1 MSGMNRSLVLLLT
14 PALLILS
21 GCQKPVSDGPATA
34 PPVPPVVEPS
44 TPPTASSGPGELKS
58 TSSGIQYQELV
69 TGTGQ
74 RPMIGQSLQI
84 YYTGRLKEGGEPF
97 DSGVFNFNPM
107 KDKVIKGW
115 NLGIFG
121 DAEIPPMRVGGKRK
135 LIIPPSLG
143 YGSME
148 SGPIPP
154 NSTLIFDIELKRIAS
169 GQGPFGG

>member
-1 MSGMNRSLVLLLT
+1 MNGMNRSPVLLLT
-14 PALLILS
+14 AALLILS
-21 GCQKPVSDGPATA
+21 GCQKPASDGPKEATA
-34 PPVPPVVEPS
+34 PPVVESTAPP
-44 TPPTASSGPGELKS
+44 ASPSGPGELKS
-58 TSSGIQYQELV
+58 TASGLQYQDLV
-69 TGTGQ
+69 TGSGQ

-97 DSGVFNFNPM
+97 DSGVFDFNPM
-107 KDKVIKGW
+107 KDKVIRGW

-135 LIIPPSLG
+135 LIIPPGLG

-154 NSTLIFDIELKRIAS
+154 NSTLIFDIELKRVAS